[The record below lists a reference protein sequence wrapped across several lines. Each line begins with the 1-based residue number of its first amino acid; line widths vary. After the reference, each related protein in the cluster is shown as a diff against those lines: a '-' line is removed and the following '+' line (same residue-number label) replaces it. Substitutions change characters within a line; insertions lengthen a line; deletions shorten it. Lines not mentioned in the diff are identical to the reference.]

1 MFRINQNNKG
11 MWLIVILCIIVKQ
24 CLYAGI
30 HEEFVFTLVEKYK
43 KKYTLK
49 AKSKT
54 LKITEDSLQ
63 SFEFLCCVTELL
75 VLIM

>member
-30 HEEFVFTLVEKYK
+30 DEEFVFTLVDI